1 MCQELER
8 AQANALFGV
17 SAEIV
22 AVFVDG
28 LEVGFSAGIETPSG
42 LAGDEEFEETGE
54 LPRVET
60 QQRRGRQKR
69 EQRVEC

>member
-1 MCQELER
+1 MRQKLER
-8 AQANALFGV
+8 AQATALFGV
-17 SAEIV
+17 SADIV
-22 AVFVDG
+22 PVFVEG
-28 LEVGFSAGIETPSG
+28 LEVGFSAGVETPRS